1 MVFPRLGREDMQ
13 DRIQQGSSS
22 NEKMCAKHKWHV
34 LAHMSHRI
42 WAVRELEV
50 LSVVAPA
57 GRRKKKRFER
67 HAVCTPRENN
77 HSLCCRRTSQRGN
90 GGSGT
95 LFSPIPRLPIGE
107 IGKEE
112 EDEIEEIAQVGD
124 SAGAYSTFSRQPR
137 ALQV

>member
-1 MVFPRLGREDMQ
+1 MVFPRLGQEDMQ
-13 DRIQQGSSS
+13 GKIQQGSWS
-22 NEKMCAKHKWHV
+22 NEKMRAKHKWHV

-57 GRRKKKRFER
+57 GRRRKKKRVER
-67 HAVCTPRENN
+67 HAVCTPGENN
-77 HSLCCRRTSQRGN
+77 HSLCCRRMSQRGN

-95 LFSPIPRLPIGE
+95 LFLLIPRLPIGE

-112 EDEIEEIAQVGD
+112 EDEIEE
-124 SAGAYSTFSRQPR
+124 
-137 ALQV
+137 